1 MKSELTI
8 TPKGDTLTL
17 LEGKALELK
26 HPDKLKISGQI
37 ESVNKYMAARKATEQ
52 AYGSLQHI
60 NRDLAV
66 ITVDD
71 EAMSIHLDVDPNSP
85 FGTEVV
91 GTLEMNPDLLKFQLN
106 QNYKFSR
113 EALVELIRM
122 NRRFFADIVENGNVV
137 SALQRLKISTT
148 GSLEAGSDTRGN
160 KESAFKKTVDSAVVP
175 QTFVLFIPIF
185 KGQPAKKFVVDL
197 CLDTTENNVRFWLE
211 SVELIE
217 IAQAD
222 KKAIISAQLADYL
235 DYCIIWK

>member
-1 MKSELTI
+1 MKSEMNI
-8 TPKGDTLTL
+8 TPKGDVLTL

-37 ESVNKYMAARKATEQ
+37 ESVNKYMAARKGTEQ
-52 AYGSLQHI
+52 APGALQHI

-71 EAMSIHLDVDPNSP
+71 EAMAIHLDVDPNNP

-91 GTLEMNPDLLKFQLN
+91 GSLEMNPELLQFQLN
-106 QNYKFSR
+106 KNYKFSR
-113 EALVELIRM
+113 ESLVELLRM
-122 NRRFFADIVENGNVV
+122 NRRFFADRIENENVV

-148 GSLEAGSDTRGN
+148 ADIGQGSDTRGN
-160 KESAFKKTVDSAVVP
+160 KENAFKKTVDSAAVP
-175 QTFVLFIPIF
+175 QTFALFIPIF
-185 KGQPAKKFVVDL
+185 KGQPPKKFLVDL
-197 CLDTTENNVRFWLE
+197 CLDTTEQNVRFWLE

-217 IAQAD
+217 IIQVD